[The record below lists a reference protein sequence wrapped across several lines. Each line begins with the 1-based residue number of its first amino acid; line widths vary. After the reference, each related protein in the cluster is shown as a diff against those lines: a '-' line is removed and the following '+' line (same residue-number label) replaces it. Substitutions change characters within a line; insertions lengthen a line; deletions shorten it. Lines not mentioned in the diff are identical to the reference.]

1 MLGGGACQRT
11 EDEREGRACEGL
23 PGPSRATPVPDTSV
37 QRKTNARKSTLTHGG
52 RVKGWAGST
61 TGEPLTAR
69 GHPGGAAG
77 GVPTPPPRTPETQS
91 HHEDLPRDTQPHPLS
106 VKDMKTRPRNRRGRG
121 RLRRNSGCTQAHGR
135 DPGQNWDPWGTVRP
149 RAVCGPGSVNT
160 PAAANLPPSREVL
173 RGGSTGLCR
182 LPPACKWR
190 QPDLPGRENGS
201 RAGSFSDRAKFAC

>member
-91 HHEDLPRDTQPHPLS
+91 HHEDLPRDTQPHPPS

-135 DPGQNWDPWGTVRP
+135 DPGQNCDPWGKTCRP
-149 RAVCGPGSVNT
+149 HARCSGA
-160 PAAANLPPSREVL
+160 
-173 RGGSTGLCR
+173 GSTGLCR

>member
-1 MLGGGACQRT
+1 MS
-11 EDEREGRACEGL
+11 EDRGREGRKSLRRTPRAEPGNPSARHQCPEKDKRPQVHPDPWRPGEGL
-23 PGPSRATPVPDTSV
+23 GGEHYRTP
-37 QRKTNARKSTLTHGG
+37 NSTRTPRRCSWGC
-52 RVKGWAGST
+52 
-61 TGEPLTAR
+61 
-69 GHPGGAAG
+69 
-77 GVPTPPPRTPETQS
+77 PTPPPRTPETQS
-91 HHEDLPRDTQPHPLS
+91 HHEDLPRDTQPHPPS